1 MNAYFS
7 IFCIFRDS
15 YNGPHTASRGMRAYT
30 LPLDVRLEAKP
41 SSFRA
46 APIWIFIEWD
56 FLTVEV
62 SHH

>member
-7 IFCIFRDS
+7 IFCIFQDFS
-15 YNGPHTASRGMRAYT
+15 KGTHTASRGMRAYT

-46 APIWIFIEWD
+46 APIWIFIECD
-56 FLTVEV
+56 FMTVGYFL
-62 SHH
+62 